1 MPGIITLT
9 TDFGAHGP
17 FVGVMKA
24 VILRHAPGATI
35 IDLTHEV
42 SNWWCAEAGFWLAR
56 AHRYFPAGTLHLAV
70 VDPGVGSERRIIAAA
85 HEEQLFL
92 APDNGILT
100 MIPGLAQHA
109 RIHRLSEDW
118 RARQGWPEPSRTFH
132 GRDIFAPLAA
142 ALVAG
147 HVQIEDIGPAITDP
161 QRAALAEARGD
172 GTTLRGQVV
181 TIDSWGNLITNI
193 DERLLHTFAEPLVAI
208 GDRCLTL
215 IETYSAASPGML
227 HALINSFG
235 VLEIASNRGNAA
247 ELTGAKRGDV
257 VTVRERSSG

>member
-1 MPGIITLT
+1 MAIITLT
-9 TDFGAHGP
+9 TDFGARGP

-42 SNWWCAEAGFWLAR
+42 APCWCGEAGFWLAR
-56 AHRYFPAGTLHLAV
+56 TYRYFPAATVHLAV

-85 HEEQLFL
+85 HDEQLFL

-100 MIPGLAQHA
+100 MIPGLAQRA
-109 RIHRLSEDW
+109 RVHRLSEGW
-118 RARQGWPEPSRTFH
+118 RQHQGWPEPSRTFH

-142 ALVAG
+142 ALVTGRAR
-147 HVQIEDIGPAITDP
+147 IEDIGPAITDP
-161 QRAALAEARGD
+161 QRAALAEAEGD
-172 GTTLRGQVV
+172 GATLRGQVV
-181 TIDSWGNLITNI
+181 TIDTWGNLITNI
-193 DERLLHTFAEPLVAI
+193 DERLLHEFTEPLVAI
-208 GDRCLTL
+208 GERHLTL
-215 IETYSAASPGML
+215 TQTYSAAAPGML

-235 VLEIASNRGNAA
+235 VVEIASSRGNAA
-247 ELTGAKRGDV
+247 EVTGAKRGDV